1 MSSLDKL
8 FANSLKND
16 ITHSFV
22 ESVEAIMFLEGISS
36 DDFLRSNKV
45 KVFTPIIEEPSF
57 YSSKKKLTVT
67 DKNYQQEVD
76 YDILSVW
83 LYKLS
88 ENLRRIYSAKK
99 QNNDFSSLIQQQNN
113 LYTISNYFLDSW
125 DTNNEPAFF
134 PRAIFGRH
142 MDYLAPLDY
151 LVYLGTHDCLTS
163 NNFASHLKLLDKLS
177 HKLDL
182 EEIPDFIPK
191 LALSAKNSKLFK
203 TILPFFSQDSL
214 ISTLQ
219 YRKSSDGF
227 KILSIEYILENENL
241 FNLKN
246 YQKTDIVNIL
256 LHSDVLLSRH
266 FDDFILDK
274 NAFLNKLST
283 FITLEVTKNI
293 EVVFV
298 NKCKKNSH
306 YQNFEKFFLHNQKK
320 SNPYSLINELS
331 TLSFEEIQSSYA
343 LSSELISDTID
354 NIVELSSLKQN
365 KHTDYLS
372 SSFKNFVEKLH
383 PVLEKQH
390 LAKIISFNGEFLNF
404 CKPVY
409 LNIKLQEKYPEKL
422 ENHHFVEKR
431 HKI

>member
-16 ITHSFV
+16 ITHTFV

-36 DDFLRSNKV
+36 EDFLRTNRV
-45 KVFTPIIEEPSF
+45 KVFTPILEEPSF
-57 YSSKKKLTVT
+57 LSSNKKLTVT

-99 QNNDFSSLIQQQNN
+99 KNNDYSNLIQQQNN
-113 LYTISNYFLDSW
+113 LYTVSNYFLNHW
-125 DTNNEPAFF
+125 DTHNEPSFF

-151 LVYLGTHDCLTS
+151 LIYLGTHDCLTS
-163 NNFASHLKLLDKLS
+163 ENFSSHLKIVNKLYD
-177 HKLDL
+177 KLDL

-203 TILPFFSQDSL
+203 TILPRFSQDSL
-214 ISTLQ
+214 LYTLQ
-219 YRKSSDGF
+219 YNKSSDGF
-227 KILSIEYILENENL
+227 TILSVEYILENSGL
-241 FNLKN
+241 FSLYD
-246 YQKTDIVNIL
+246 YQKTEIVNMLLHKDIL
-256 LHSDVLLSRH
+256 LSKH

-274 NAFLNKLST
+274 NEFLNQLST
-283 FITLEVTKNI
+283 FISPNIAKNI
-293 EVVFV
+293 ETVFV
-298 NKCKKNSH
+298 NKTLKNA
-306 YQNFEKFFLHNQKK
+306 YYKNFETVFLRNQKK
-320 SNPYSLINELS
+320 SNPYALINELKVL
-331 TLSFEEIQSSYA
+331 TFEEIIDSYA
-343 LSSELISDTID
+343 LSSDLISDTID
-354 NIVELSSLKQN
+354 KIVELSNLKKNQ
-365 KHTDYLS
+365 HTDYLF
-372 SSFKNFVEKLH
+372 SSFNNLVQKLH

-390 LAKIISFNGEFLNF
+390 LAKIISQNSQFLDF

-409 LNIKLQEKYPEKL
+409 LHIKLQEKYPTKTEYMASSEKK
-422 ENHHFVEKR
+422 N
-431 HKI
+431 KI